1 MADRRREVQELRE
14 RMARIDTEIRDQLD
28 ARARFS
34 QQIHALTEAEP
45 SADGGEREW
54 LERLISGSSG
64 DMPAESLKSIFREIR
79 AAGRA
84 IEQTVR
90 VAMVGP
96 DGGFCHE
103 STLQLFG
110 ATTQIIECQAT
121 AEALTEVVRGRAA
134 FAVFPFES
142 SAEGLAQ
149 ASLLSLAQT
158 ELVMVGE
165 RFSSATYN
173 LMSLG
178 SDTAVL
184 EKVYMTAIAR
194 AACQRYLDQELPRVS
209 VIDVRSPRV
218 AAELAR
224 ESASAG
230 AIVPER
236 CGRDAG
242 LELLRENVGEFADLR
257 VRYGVAGQ
265 RPAARTGNDITCL
278 LFSTENLPGS
288 LYECLRHFSERG
300 INLRKLQSLP
310 ARREGFD
317 YYFYV
322 EISGHASDR
331 SMVTALESVK
341 RSVHYY
347 RLLGSFAAA
356 S

>member
-14 RMARIDTEIRDQLD
+14 RVARIDAEIRDQLD

-34 QQIHALTEAEP
+34 QQIHALIEAEP

-54 LERLISGSSG
+54 LERLVTGSSG
-64 DMPAESLKSIFREIR
+64 DMPAESLKEIFREIR

-96 DGGFCHE
+96 EGGFCHE
-103 STLQLFG
+103 STLQVFG
-110 ATTQIIECQAT
+110 ATTQVIECQT
-121 AEALTEVVRGRAA
+121 APEALAEVTRGRAA

-149 ASLLSLAQT
+149 AALLALAET
-158 ELVMVGE
+158 ELVLVGE
-165 RFSSATYN
+165 RFNPATYN
-173 LMSLG
+173 LMSL
-178 SDTAVL
+178 APEAAAL

-194 AACQRYLDQELPRVS
+194 AACQRFLDQELPRVTI
-209 VIDVRSPRV
+209 IDVRSPRV
-218 AAELAR
+218 AADLAR
-224 ESASAG
+224 ESTSSG
-230 AIVPER
+230 AVVPER
-236 CGRDAG
+236 CGRGAG
-242 LELLRENVGEFADLR
+242 LELLRENVGEAADLR

-265 RPAARTGNDITCL
+265 RPAARTGQDVTCL
-278 LFSTENLPGS
+278 LFSTENLPGA
-288 LYECLRHFSERG
+288 LYECLRHFSERN

-322 EISGHASDR
+322 EITGHASDR
-331 SMVTALESVK
+331 SVVTALEAIK
-341 RSVHYY
+341 RTVHFF
-347 RLLGSFAAA
+347 RLLGSFPAA